1 MKVESAIEA
10 ANAAGVASKITAG
23 GAVGAGAAWWLS
35 STFFGLV
42 GAIVAVLGFV
52 VSVYYRRK
60 EYRFKL
66 EQNERDK
73 REHEARMRQLQGQC
87 NG

>member
-23 GAVGAGAAWWLS
+23 GAVGAGAGWWMS

-52 VSVYYRRK
+52 VSVYYRHK
-60 EYRFKL
+60 EYQFKL
-66 EQNERDK
+66 DQNERDK

-87 NG
+87 RE